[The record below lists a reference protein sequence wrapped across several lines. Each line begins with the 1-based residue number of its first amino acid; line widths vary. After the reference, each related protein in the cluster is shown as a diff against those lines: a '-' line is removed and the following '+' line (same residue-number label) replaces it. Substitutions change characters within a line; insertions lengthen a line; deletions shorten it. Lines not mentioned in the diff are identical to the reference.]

1 MSSIANKVLW
11 LAVGAAIVIGWF
23 TPPPMWGGGMFVAG
37 SDCEFDPAQFESA
50 RLGGYR
56 EGLEEGV
63 LMGLG
68 FREQGRAED
77 APVIMLTTPEEPAE
91 EP

>member
-11 LAVGAAIVIGWF
+11 LAAGAAIVIGWF
-23 TPPPMWGGGMFVAG
+23 MPPPMWGGGMLMAG
-37 SDCEFDPAQFESA
+37 SDCEFDPAQFESV
-50 RLGGYR
+50 RLDGYR

-68 FREQGRAED
+68 FREQGRVED
-77 APVIMLTTPEEPAE
+77 APVIMLKTPEESAE